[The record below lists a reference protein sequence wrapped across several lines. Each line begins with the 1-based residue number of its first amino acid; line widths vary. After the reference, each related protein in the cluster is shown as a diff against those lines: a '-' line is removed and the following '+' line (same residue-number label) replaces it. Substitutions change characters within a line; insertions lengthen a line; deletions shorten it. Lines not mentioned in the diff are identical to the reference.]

1 MASLNEVSKLGQS
14 IWLDFISRSL
24 ITSGELRKLVDNGL
38 CGMTSNPTIFHKSI
52 TRGTEYDD
60 TIRSILKFDPD
71 IDTKTLYDRLVI
83 EDIQMAA
90 DVLRPVFE
98 ATDGA
103 DGLISLEPPAEL
115 SYDAD
120 ATMSEVRRLWK
131 LVNRP
136 NLLMKVPATQPGIQ
150 AIESLLA
157 EGININIT
165 LMFSM
170 KHYEDVS
177 NAYIRG
183 ISRNPNPQRIASVA
197 SFFVS
202 RVDTYADRELEKI
215 GTEEALALRG
225 KAAIANSKIVY
236 RRFREVFSG
245 EEFAVQRQRGAR
257 VQRVLWGSTSTKNP
271 AYSDLIY
278 VDGLIGPDTVN
289 TIPKETLEAFLDH
302 GQARR
307 TVDKDIEDAEQVMAD
322 LAKVGVDIN
331 AITEQLQVDGV
342 KAFVDSYDQLLNAL
356 EEKRTRSK

>member
-103 DGLISLEPPAEL
+103 DGMISLEPPAEL

-120 ATMSEVRRLWK
+120 ATMSEVQRLWK

-136 NLLMKVPATQPGIQ
+136 NLMMKVPSTQPGIQ
-150 AIESLLA
+150 AVESLLA
-157 EGININIT
+157 AGINEG
-165 LMFSM
+165 F
-170 KHYEDVS
+170 Y
-177 NAYIRG
+177 
-183 ISRNPNPQRIASVA
+183 SV
-197 SFFVS
+197 
-202 RVDTYADRELEKI
+202 YL
-215 GTEEALALRG
+215 
-225 KAAIANSKIVY
+225 
-236 RRFREVFSG
+236 
-245 EEFAVQRQRGAR
+245 
-257 VQRVLWGSTSTKNP
+257 
-271 AYSDLIY
+271 
-278 VDGLIGPDTVN
+278 
-289 TIPKETLEAFLDH
+289 
-302 GQARR
+302 
-307 TVDKDIEDAEQVMAD
+307 
-322 LAKVGVDIN
+322 
-331 AITEQLQVDGV
+331 
-342 KAFVDSYDQLLNAL
+342 
-356 EEKRTRSK
+356 